1 MLPNKIKSLQ
11 HPIVKDLVKVR
22 KNKPFRYEKK
32 SLVISGNKTIKEIAK
47 KKKIKILLF
56 ASDEIPSISCEK
68 KIQVTKEIIIKISG
82 IQSPENLLAVVDL
95 PKEQD
100 LTNKKYLL
108 ILDRLSDPGNVG
120 TLLRTA
126 LAFGWEGVIYTPE
139 TTDPF
144 NDKSLR
150 SSKGACLFLPYQ
162 FMTYEQIRQ
171 MMNKTKKEL
180 VVADIEGKA
189 VHSFPSS
196 TNVALVLSS
205 EAHGLSSLGEK
216 GRKITI
222 PMTKKIESLNV
233 SIAGAILMQKLGP
246 KI

>member
-22 KNKPFRYEKK
+22 KNKQFRYEKK
-32 SLVISGNKTIKEIAK
+32 SLVITGNKTIKEISLK
-47 KKKIKILLF
+47 NKIKILLF
-56 ASDEIPSISCEK
+56 ASDEIPDISCEK
-68 KIQVTKEIIIKISG
+68 KIQVTNEIIKKISG
-82 IQSPENLLAVVDL
+82 IQSPEDLLAVVDL

-100 LTNKKYLL
+100 LFKKKYLL
-108 ILDRLSDPGNVG
+108 ILDRLSDPGNLG

-126 LAFGWEGVIYTPE
+126 LAFGWEGVIFTPE

-144 NDKSLR
+144 NDKSIR
-150 SSKGACLFLPYQ
+150 SSKGACLSLPYQ
-162 FMTYEQIRQ
+162 FMTYKQILQ
-171 MMNKTKKEL
+171 MINETKKEL
-180 VVADIEGKA
+180 LVADIEGKE
-189 VHSFPSS
+189 VHSYSS
-196 TNVALVLSS
+196 SANVALILSS
-205 EAHGLSSLGEK
+205 EAHGLTALGEK